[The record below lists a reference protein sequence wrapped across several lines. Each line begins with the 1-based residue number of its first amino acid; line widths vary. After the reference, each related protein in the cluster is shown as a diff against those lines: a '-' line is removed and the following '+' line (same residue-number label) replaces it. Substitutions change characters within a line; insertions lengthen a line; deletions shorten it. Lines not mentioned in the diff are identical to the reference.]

1 MDGLEDSE
9 PNTVEVNV
17 DRNMN
22 REEVVAKM
30 LCHIREIEKKA

>member
-1 MDGLEDSE
+1 MDGLEDNE

-17 DRNMN
+17 DRNMS

-30 LCHIREIEKKA
+30 LCQIRDMEKTA

>member
-1 MDGLEDSE
+1 MDGLEDNE

-17 DRNMN
+17 DRNMS

-30 LCHIREIEKKA
+30 LCQIREMEKKE